1 MTKQITATIVFT
13 LHEEVEDE
21 LQEFSTALYDNNRLV
36 EHAIQNCLEDE
47 RIGVSQYESSKVSV
61 TSIQEV
67 EAVD

>member
-21 LQEFSTALYDNNRLV
+21 LQEASTALYDRLV

-47 RIGVSQYESSKVSV
+47 RVGVAQYESSKVSV
-61 TSIQEV
+61 TNILEL

>member
-13 LHEEVEDE
+13 MHEDLEDE
-21 LQEFSTALYDNNRLV
+21 MQEASTALYDRLV